1 MRLHTDAFTHRQFH
15 TQIILLTHACTRKR
29 IYTHTRTH
37 ATVYTRSPKIRTN
50 ALSHKE
56 TFTSR
61 PCYIQ
66 TLLHGRRGETSQ
78 LIGSLQE
85 QKLARKKITESDDC
99 LSSSSILPAQ
109 KDDATFLFCPD
120 GRATKPSGF
129 HTASKKSSVPT
140 GLLPA
145 SLWSR
150 SRKPCR
156 AAWTGQQE
164 DLCSPQ
170 SAAEVHVEPSGWLP
184 CIELSTDNTEQCPFS
199 KVQK

>member
-1 MRLHTDAFTHRQFH
+1 MIEISRWRVSQRERVEFQNEAQELLVRFCLQDDRVTVEIRMHLHTH
-15 TQIILLTHACTRKR
+15 
-29 IYTHTRTH
+29 TH
-37 ATVYTRSPKIRTN
+37 ATFYTRSPKIRTN

-145 SLWSR
+145 SL
-150 SRKPCR
+150 
-156 AAWTGQQE
+156 
-164 DLCSPQ
+164 
-170 SAAEVHVEPSGWLP
+170 
-184 CIELSTDNTEQCPFS
+184 
-199 KVQK
+199 

>member
-1 MRLHTDAFTHRQFH
+1 MHTATFTHRCVY
-15 TQIILLTHACTRKR
+15 TQTLLLTDSFAHRSFYSQMR
-29 IYTHTRTH
+29 LYTQTHLHTHTH
-37 ATVYTRSPKIRTN
+37 ATFYVRSPKIRTN

-109 KDDATFLFCPD
+109 KDDATFLFWPD

-129 HTASKKSSVPT
+129 HTASKKKLGTHWPT
-140 GLLPA
+140 A
-145 SLWSR
+145 SITL
-150 SRKPCR
+150 KPKQEAMQSCVDR
-156 AAWTGQQE
+156 AAGRLKLTTK
-164 DLCSPQ
+164 C
-170 SAAEVHVEPSGWLP
+170 
-184 CIELSTDNTEQCPFS
+184 C
-199 KVQK
+199 